1 MSNMLFMCPFAPPA
15 APETTVARRYQ
26 PARVR
31 ALFDGLADTYG
42 CASWLSGGLLSRWRR
57 QLVASLRRP
66 VAGPA
71 VVVDLMAGGA
81 ELWPPLRRRFGPE
94 LRVAAVDSSA
104 PMLARAVAH
113 AASPSLTLHPAD
125 ALATAL
131 PSAQATAVTCAFG
144 LKTLPPTA
152 YQALANE
159 AARLLRPG
167 GEVALVEFV
176 LPRHGWTRGFAL
188 GYLAALLP
196 VLRTL
201 YPDTADHADLPRY
214 ASTGP
219 DLGALRHSLRQ
230 AGFEGL
236 RQQRLWPGCA
246 VLLTAV
252 KQEGNE

>member
-1 MSNMLFMCPFAPPA
+1 MSNTLFMCPFTQPV
-15 APETTVARRYQ
+15 TTEPTVDRRYQ

-42 CASWLSGGLLSRWRR
+42 CASWLSGGLLGWWRR
-57 QLVASLRRP
+57 QLVASLGHP
-66 VAGPA
+66 AAGPA

-81 ELWPPLRRRFGPE
+81 ELWPVLHRRFGAG
-94 LRVAAVDSSA
+94 LRVAAVDFSA
-104 PMLARAVAH
+104 PMLARAIVH
-113 AASPSLTLHPAD
+113 AAGPALTLLQAD
-125 ALATAL
+125 ALATSL
-131 PSAQATAVTCAFG
+131 PASEATAVTCAFG
-144 LKTLPPTA
+144 LKTLPASA
-152 YQALANE
+152 YQALADE

-176 LPRHGWTRGFAL
+176 LPRQGWRRRFAL

-196 VLRTL
+196 VLQKVH
-201 YPDTADHADLPRY
+201 PATADHAELPRY

-219 DLGALRHSLRQ
+219 DLGALRQALRQ

-236 RQQRLWPGCA
+236 RQQWLWPGCA